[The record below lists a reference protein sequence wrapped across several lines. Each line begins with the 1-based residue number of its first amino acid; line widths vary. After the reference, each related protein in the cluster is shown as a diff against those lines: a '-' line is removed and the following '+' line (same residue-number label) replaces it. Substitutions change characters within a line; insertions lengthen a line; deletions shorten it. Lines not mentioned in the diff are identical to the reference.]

1 MRQFFAVLVLLGVAL
16 TTSACIVE
24 EPGHEH
30 NRCGFWHHCHD

>member
-24 EPGHEH
+24 APGHDH
-30 NRCGFWHHCHD
+30 RCGFWHHCRD

>member
-1 MRQFFAVLVLLGVAL
+1 MRPLFALLVLLGVAL

-30 NRCGFWHHCHD
+30 RECGFWHPCR